1 MYVVDPEAI
10 YEFLLDKSIPIRV
23 RARLPGRHGRRAG
36 HDRLRPGPA
45 RDRDG
50 HAQQGT
56 TRLAH
61 GPCLERSGPPL
72 DETLKRYY
80 CT

>member
-1 MYVVDPEAI
+1 MDRPLGDIKPSFTPTLTAGDVRGVVCT
-10 YEFLLDKSIPIRV
+10 
-23 RARLPGRHGRRAG
+23 RHGRRAG